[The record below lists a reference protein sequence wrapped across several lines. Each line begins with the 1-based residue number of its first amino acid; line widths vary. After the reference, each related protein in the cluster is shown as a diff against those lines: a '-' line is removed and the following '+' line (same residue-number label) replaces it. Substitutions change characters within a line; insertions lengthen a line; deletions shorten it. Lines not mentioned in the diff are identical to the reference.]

1 MRLNLTC
8 APNKKRIINIEWFC
22 QKRDEG
28 NDGDDRDE
36 ALGMLRNP
44 ASDVCEH
51 RGFISEF
58 SRIYNIFRS
67 QKSAAQLKL
76 LGMLEQIVIL
86 DFGSQYTQVIA
97 RRIRERNVF
106 SQILRYDVSAGEV
119 AKLKPRGIILSGGP
133 SSVYAKDAPLPDK
146 QIFSLGVPIL
156 GICYGVQLLAHF
168 LGGKVE
174 KGLRREYGK
183 GNLRITDSYCP
194 LFANL
199 PETLQVWNSHGDK
212 LTRLPRDFKSV
223 AVTENSEYAAIENR
237 ERKVFGLQ
245 FHPEVAHTPLGKEI
259 ISNFVHNVCG
269 CGKNWTMHGYIGQ
282 AVNEIRDQVGDEN
295 VILGLSG
302 GVDSSV
308 AAALLHKA
316 IGGQLTC
323 IFVNNGLLR
332 AREAETVQDVFGR
345 HFHIQLKYVNASKRF
360 LTKLRGVTDP
370 ERKRKIIGKE
380 FISVFSDAVAG
391 LKKSGKS
398 GQFKFLAQGT
408 LYPDVIESVP
418 IAGNPAALIKSHH
431 NVGGL
436 PKRMKFELVEPLK
449 CLFKDEVRELGLEL
463 GLPREIVL
471 RQPFPGPGLAVRI
484 LGEVTPARCEILRN
498 ADAIVVEEMK
508 TSGLYYKIWQSF
520 AVLLPVRSV
529 GVMGD
534 ERTYDYTIAIR
545 AVDSQDGMTA
555 DWVKLPYDLLEKLAS
570 RIINEV
576 KGVNRC
582 VFDITS
588 KPPGTIEWE

>member
-1 MRLNLTC
+1 MT
-8 APNKKRIINIEWFC
+8 
-22 QKRDEG
+22 
-28 NDGDDRDE
+28 
-36 ALGMLRNP
+36 
-44 ASDVCEH
+44 
-51 RGFISEF
+51 
-58 SRIYNIFRS
+58 
-67 QKSAAQLKL
+67 
-76 LGMLEQIVIL
+76 EQIVIL

-97 RRIRERNVF
+97 RRIRECNVY
-106 SQILRYDVSAGEV
+106 SVILCHDTPAVEIAALAPS
-119 AKLKPRGIILSGGP
+119 GIILSGGP
-133 SSVYAKDAPLPDK
+133 SSVYAKKAPLPDK
-146 QIFSLGVPIL
+146 NIFALGVPVL
-156 GICYGVQLLAHF
+156 GICYGVQLFAQF

-174 KGLRREYGK
+174 KGQKREYGK
-183 GNLRITDSYCP
+183 GVLTVKDPSCA
-194 LFANL
+194 LFRNL
-199 PETLQVWNSHGDK
+199 PERLQVWNSHGDK
-212 LTRLPRDFKSV
+212 LTKLPRDFKSV

-237 ERKVFGLQ
+237 ARKFFGLQ
-245 FHPEVAHTPLGKEI
+245 FHPEVVHTPRGREI
-259 ISNFVHNVCG
+259 IANFVHGVCG
-269 CGKNWTMHGYIGQ
+269 CGKNWTMRNYVER
-282 AVNEIRDQVGDEN
+282 AVEEIRTQVGTEK

-316 IGGQLTC
+316 IGDQLTC

-332 AREAETVQDVFGR
+332 GREAEVVREVFGR
-345 HFHIQLKYVNASKRF
+345 NFKIKLQYADASKLF
-360 LTKLRGVTDP
+360 LKRLKGVTEP
-370 ERKRKIIGKE
+370 ERKRKIIGKT
-380 FISVFSDAVAG
+380 FIEVFQNAAQHAG
-391 LKKSGKS
+391 KA
-398 GQFKFLAQGT
+398 KFLAQGT

-418 IAGNPAALIKSHH
+418 IGGNPAALIKSHH

-436 PKRMKFELVEPLK
+436 PKKMKFALVEPLK
-449 CLFKDEVRELGLEL
+449 CLFKDEVRQLGIEL
-463 GLPREIVL
+463 GLPKEIIL

-484 LGEVTPARCEILRN
+484 LGEVTPERCAILRN

-508 TSGLYYKIWQSF
+508 SNGLYYKIWQSF

-545 AVDSQDGMTA
+545 AVESQDGMTA
-555 DWVKLPYDLLEKLAS
+555 DWVKLPYELLEKLAS

>member
-1 MRLNLTC
+1 MSERPCQFLLT
-8 APNKKRIINIEWFC
+8 E
-22 QKRDEG
+22 
-28 NDGDDRDE
+28 
-36 ALGMLRNP
+36 
-44 ASDVCEH
+44 
-51 RGFISEF
+51 
-58 SRIYNIFRS
+58 SRPGENIFRS
-67 QKSAAQLKL
+67 PKPSGAGKECVSVFDF
-76 LGMLEQIVIL
+76 MNEQIVIL

-97 RRIRERNVF
+97 RRVRECSVY
-106 SQILRYDVSAGEV
+106 SQIVRYDAPAGEI
-119 AKLKPRGIILSGGP
+119 AALKPRGLILSGGP
-133 SSVYAKDAPLPDK
+133 SSVYARNAPLPDK
-146 QIFSLGVPIL
+146 KIFALGVPVL
-156 GICYGVQLLAHF
+156 GVCYGVQLLAQF

-174 KGLRREYGK
+174 KGQKREYGK
-183 GNLRITDSYCP
+183 GTLRVRDRFCP

-199 PETLQVWNSHGDK
+199 PKTFQVWNSHGDK
-212 LTRLPRDFKSV
+212 LTRLPRGFRSA

-237 ERKVFGLQ
+237 ARKFFGLQ
-245 FHPEVAHTPLGKEI
+245 FHPEVVHTPRGREI
-259 ISNFVHNVCG
+259 IANFVHGICRCG
-269 CGKNWTMHGYIGQ
+269 RNWTMRNYIEQ
-282 AVNEIRDQVGDEN
+282 AVGEIRAQVGGER

-308 AAALLHKA
+308 AAALLHRA

-332 AREAETVQDVFGR
+332 GREAGTVRKVFGR
-345 HFHIQLKYVNASKRF
+345 HFHIRLQYENAAKLFLKRLK
-360 LTKLRGVTDP
+360 GVTDP
-370 ERKRKIIGKE
+370 ERKRKIIGQT
-380 FISVFSDAVAG
+380 FIEVFDAATKRAG
-391 LKKSGKS
+391 KA
-398 GQFKFLAQGT
+398 KFLAQGT

-418 IAGNPAALIKSHH
+418 IGGNPAALIKSHH

-436 PKRMKFELVEPLK
+436 PKKMKLQLVEPLK
-449 CLFKDEVRELGLEL
+449 RLFKDEVRQLGLEL
-463 GLPREIVL
+463 GLPKEIVF

-484 LGEVTPARCEILRN
+484 LGEVTPARLEILRN
-498 ADAIVVEEMK
+498 ADAIVLQEMK
-508 TSGLYYKIWQSF
+508 HSGWYYKIWQSF

-545 AVDSQDGMTA
+545 AVESQDGMTA
-555 DWVKLPYDLLEKLAS
+555 DWVRLPYDLMEKLAN